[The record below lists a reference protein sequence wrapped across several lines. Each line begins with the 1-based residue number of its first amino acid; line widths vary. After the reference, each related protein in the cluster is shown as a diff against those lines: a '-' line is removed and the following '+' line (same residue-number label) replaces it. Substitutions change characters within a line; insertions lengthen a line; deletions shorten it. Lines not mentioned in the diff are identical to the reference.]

1 MVGSVVRACFESL
14 IGLIASLEIHDR
26 GAMQRTGIPERDL
39 SWKLGAELQ
48 PKISV
53 GDSVPDLRCK
63 AFSVLHASR
72 VGEYSQRGGVLF
84 VLQAAA
90 CGDSGDIALM

>member
-1 MVGSVVRACFESL
+1 
-14 IGLIASLEIHDR
+14 
-26 GAMQRTGIPERDL
+26 MQHTGIPERDL

-48 PKISV
+48 LKIGV

-90 CGDSGDIALM
+90 CGIVEKFALM